1 MDFLFTLAMFVVAI
15 GVLITVHEFG
25 HFWVAR
31 RVGIKVLKFSVGFGP
46 ALFSWRGRD
55 GVQYVV
61 AALPLGGF
69 VKMAGE
75 VPGEEPELAPGE
87 EHRAYNRKSVPQR
100 MAVASAGPVMNFLFA
115 AVAFIG
121 VYMIGVQGLSPQ
133 VGYVAEGT
141 PAAEAGLRIGD
152 RITAVDGSPVRSWN
166 EARVALMGA
175 AMDGEAVTLGV
186 DAGGAERQ
194 VRLDTSRVGGANLQ
208 AGFLYQD
215 IGLAPYQPVTV
226 QEVEAGSPADK
237 AGLRAGD
244 RILRLQGAPLGS
256 WTRFLDVVRA
266 HPEEALTLTVEGEE
280 GGRRELTVTPKA
292 VTGEDGEPYGQIGMR
307 PAPIPEELRVIVR
320 YGPIGALGEGLAK
333 TGEMLWLTVEMLG
346 RMVTGSVSSDNLGG
360 PIAIAQFAGQS
371 AEAGLVPFLWFLGM
385 ISLSLGFL
393 NLLPIPVLDGGH
405 LLFQAIEGL
414 RGRPLAEETMLRW
427 QQVGIAVL
435 LAVMAFA
442 FYNDIQR
449 LFQ

>member
-1 MDFLFTLAMFVVAI
+1 MDILFTLAMFVVAI
-15 GVLITVHEFG
+15 GVLITVHEYG

-31 RVGIKVLKFSVGFGP
+31 RVGVKVLKFSVGFGP
-46 ALFSWRGRD
+46 ALLSWRGRD

-61 AALPLGGF
+61 AALPLGGY

-75 VPGEEPELAPGE
+75 VPGEESELGPDEA
-87 EHRAYNRKSVPQR
+87 HKAYNRQPVPQR
-100 MAVASAGPVMNFLFA
+100 MAVAAAGPVMNFLFA
-115 AVAFIG
+115 AVAFVA
-121 VYMIGVQGLSPQ
+121 VYLIGVQGLSPQ
-133 VGYVAEGT
+133 VGYVAADT
-141 PAAEAGLRIGD
+141 PAAAAGLRLGD
-152 RITAVDGSPVRSWN
+152 RVTAVDGAPVQSWN
-166 EARVALMGA
+166 EVRVALMGA
-175 AMDGEAVTLGV
+175 AMDREVVPVTV
-186 DAGGAERQ
+186 TDGGAERR
-194 VRLDTSRVGGANLQ
+194 VRLDVSQVGGADLQ
-208 AGFLYQD
+208 SGFLYRNV
-215 IGLAPYQPVTV
+215 GLAPYQPVTV
-226 QEVEAGSPADK
+226 AQVEEGSPAAE

-244 RILRLQGAPLGS
+244 RILRLQGQPLGS
-256 WTRFLDVVRA
+256 WVRFLDVVRA
-266 HPEEALTLTVEGEE
+266 HAGEPLAVTVEGDA
-280 GGRRELTVTPKA
+280 GSRELTVTPDS
-292 VTGEDGEPYGQIGMR
+292 VTGEDGQTIGRIGMR
-307 PAPIPEELRVIVR
+307 PAPIPDDLRVTVR
-320 YGPIGALGEGLAK
+320 YGPLGALAEGLTK

-405 LLFQAIEGL
+405 LLFQAIEGI
-414 RGRPLAEETMLRW
+414 RGRPLADETMMRW
-427 QQVGIAVL
+427 QQAGIALL

>member
-1 MDFLFTLAMFVVAI
+1 MDILFTLAMFVVAI
-15 GVLITVHEFG
+15 GVLITVHEYG

-31 RVGIKVLKFSVGFGP
+31 RVGVKVLKFSVGFGP
-46 ALFSWRGRD
+46 ALVSWRGRD
-55 GVQYVV
+55 GVQYAV
-61 AALPLGGF
+61 AALPLGGY

-75 VPGEEPELAPGE
+75 VPGEESDLPPGE
-87 EHRAYNRKSVPQR
+87 EHRAYNRKPVPQR
-100 MAVASAGPVMNFLFA
+100 MAVAVAGPVMNFLFA
-115 AVAFIG
+115 AVAFIA
-121 VYMIGVQGLSPQ
+121 VYLIGVQGLTPQ
-133 VGYVAEGT
+133 VGYVAPET
-141 PAAEAGLRIGD
+141 PAAAAGLRIGD
-152 RITAVDGSPVRSWN
+152 RVTAVGGESVQSWN

-175 AMDGEAVTLGV
+175 AMDREVVTLQV
-186 DAGGAERQ
+186 AEGGAARR
-194 VRLDTSRVGGANLQ
+194 VRLDLSGVGGANLR
-208 AGFLYQD
+208 AGFLYRD
-215 IGLAPYQPVTV
+215 VGLAPYYPVRV
-226 QEVEAGSPADK
+226 AEVTADSPAAA

-244 RILRLQGAPLGS
+244 RILALDGEPLAS
-256 WTRFLDVVRA
+256 WVRFLDVVRA
-266 HPEEALTLTVEGEE
+266 HPGEDLALTVAGD
-280 GGRRELTVTPKA
+280 GDRRELTVTPER
-292 VTGEDGEPYGQIGMR
+292 VTGDDGETIGRIGMR
-307 PAPIPEELRVIVR
+307 PEPIPDELRVTVR
-320 YGPIGALGEGLAK
+320 YGPIGALTEGLAK

-414 RGRPLAEETMLRW
+414 RGRPLTDETMLRW

-435 LAVMAFA
+435 LGVMVFA

-449 LFQ
+449 LFN

>member
-1 MDFLFTLAMFVVAI
+1 MEILFTLVMFVVAI

-46 ALFSWRGRD
+46 ALLSWKGRD

-75 VPGEEPELAPGE
+75 VPGEEADLAPGE
-87 EHRAYNRKSVPQR
+87 ADRAYNRKSVPKR
-100 MAVASAGPVMNFLFA
+100 MAVAAAGPVMNFIFA
-115 AVAFIG
+115 AVAFVAVFLIG
-121 VYMIGVQGLSPQ
+121 VNGLTPQ
-133 VGYVAEGT
+133 VGYVAPDS
-141 PAAEAGLRIGD
+141 PAAAAGLRQGD
-152 RITAVDGSPVRSWN
+152 RITALDGSTMHSWN
-166 EARVALMGA
+166 EVRVALMGA
-175 AMDGEAVTLGV
+175 AMDREAVALTV
-186 DAGGAERQ
+186 ADGGASRRL
-194 VRLDTSRVGGANLQ
+194 RLDMARVDSADLQ
-208 AGFLYQD
+208 AGFLYRD
-215 IGLAPYQPVTV
+215 VGLAPYQPVTV
-226 QEVEAGSPADK
+226 DEVEEGSPADA

-244 RILRLQGAPLGS
+244 RVVALQGQPLGS
-256 WTRFLDVVRA
+256 WLHFLQVIRD
-266 HPEEALTLTVEGEE
+266 HPGEPLGLTVAGDE
-280 GGRRELTVTPKA
+280 GRRQITVTPA
-292 VTGEDGEPYGQIGMR
+292 RVTGDNGQEVGRIGMR
-307 PAPIPEELRVIVR
+307 PAPLPDELRVTVR
-320 YGPIGALGEGLAK
+320 YGPIGAVTAGLSK

-405 LLFQAIEGL
+405 LLFQAIEGI
-414 RGRPLAEETMLRW
+414 RGRPLADETMMRW
-427 QQVGIAVL
+427 QQVGIAL
-435 LAVMAFA
+435 LLGVMVFA

>member
-1 MDFLFTLAMFVVAI
+1 MDILFTLAMFVVAI
-15 GVLITVHEFG
+15 GVLITVHEYG

-31 RVGIKVLKFSVGFGP
+31 KVGIKVLKFSVGFGP
-46 ALFSWRGRD
+46 ALLSWKGRD

-75 VPGEEPELAPGE
+75 VPGEEGDLAPDE
-87 EHRAYNRKSVPQR
+87 AERAYNRQPVPQR
-100 MAVASAGPVMNFLFA
+100 MAVAAAGPVMNFLFA
-115 AVAFIG
+115 AVAFIA
-121 VYMIGVQGLSPQ
+121 VYLIGVQGLTPQ
-133 VGYVAEGT
+133 VGYVAADT
-141 PAAEAGLRIGD
+141 PAAAAGLRMGD
-152 RITAVDGSPVRSWN
+152 RLQAVNGSRVQSWN

-175 AMDGEAVTLGV
+175 AMDREVATLTV
-186 DAGGAERQ
+186 NDGGAERQ
-194 VRLDTSRVGGANLQ
+194 VRLDLGQVGGANLQ
-208 AGFLYQD
+208 SGFLYRSV
-215 IGLAPYQPVTV
+215 GLAPYQPVSV
-226 QEVEAGSPADK
+226 GEVVADSPAAR
-237 AGLRAGD
+237 AGLQAGD
-244 RILRLQGAPLGS
+244 RIVGLDGQPLGS
-256 WTRFLDVVRA
+256 WLRFLDVVQA
-266 HPEEALTLTVEGEE
+266 HPGEPLTMTVARDGE
-280 GGRRELTVTPKA
+280 RRELTVTPER
-292 VTGEDGEPYGQIGMR
+292 VTGEDGQATGRIGMR
-307 PAPIPEELRVIVR
+307 PGPLPEELRVTVR
-320 YGPIGALGEGLAK
+320 YGPIGALGQGLAK

-405 LLFQAIEGL
+405 LLFQAIEGI
-414 RGRPLAEETMLRW
+414 RGRPLADETMMRW
-427 QQVGIAVL
+427 QQLGIAVL

>member
-1 MDFLFTLAMFVVAI
+1 MELLHTLLMFVVAI

-46 ALFSWRGRD
+46 ALLSRTGKD
-55 GVQYVV
+55 GVEYVL

-75 VPGEEPELAPGE
+75 APGE
-87 EHRAYNRKSVPQR
+87 DADLPPEERHRAYNNKPVPQR
-100 MAVASAGPVMNFLFA
+100 MAVASAGPIMNFLFA
-115 AVAFIG
+115 AVAFVA
-121 VYMIGVQGLSPQ
+121 VYLIGVQGLEPR
-133 VGYVAEGT
+133 VGFVAPDS
-141 PAAEAGLRIGD
+141 PAAQAELHQGD
-152 RITAVDGSPVRSWN
+152 TITGVNDSPVRSWN
-166 EARVALMGA
+166 EVRLALMNA
-175 AMDGEAVTLGV
+175 AIDGEAVTLTLG
-186 DAGGAERQ
+186 DGGGERRA
-194 VRLDTSRVGGANLQ
+194 RLDLSAVGGADLQ
-208 AGFLYQD
+208 SGFLYKRV
-215 IGLAPYQPVTV
+215 GLGAYQPVTV
-226 QEVEAGSPADK
+226 AEVVAGSPAAA
-237 AGLRAGD
+237 AGLAPGD
-244 RILRLQGAPLGS
+244 RITTVAGEPMGS
-256 WTRFLDVVRA
+256 WRRFLEVVQA
-266 HPEEALTLTVEGEE
+266 NPGEE
-280 GGRRELTVTPKA
+280 LRFTVSRNGTSRQVQLTPEA
-292 VTGEDGEPYGQIGMR
+292 VTGPEGQEIGRIGMR
-307 PAPIPEELRVIVR
+307 PAPIPEELQTTVR
-320 YGPIGALGEGLAK
+320 YGPIGALGQGLAK
-333 TGEMLWLTVEMLG
+333 TGELLWLTIEMLG

-405 LLFQAIEGL
+405 ILFQAIEGI
-414 RGRPLAEETMLRW
+414 RGRPLSEETMMRW
-427 QQVGIAVL
+427 QQVGIMVL